1 MTTMHKRG
9 VLVAV
14 ANPEGVA
21 PLIAIA
27 IAASDPHDEPPPRV
41 LALVGQ
47 RGGAVGGAAP

>member
-1 MTTMHKRG
+1 MTTTHKGG

-27 IAASDPHDEPPPRV
+27 LAASLGPALFATRV
-41 LALVGQ
+41 RIAEILRYA
-47 RGGAVGGAAP
+47 